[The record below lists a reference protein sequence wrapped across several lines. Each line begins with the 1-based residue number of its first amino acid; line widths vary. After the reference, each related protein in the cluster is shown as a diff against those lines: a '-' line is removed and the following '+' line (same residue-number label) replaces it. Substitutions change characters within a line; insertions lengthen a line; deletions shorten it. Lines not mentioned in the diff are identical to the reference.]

1 MKALLQ
7 WIDDRTGVMS
17 AWQDRRRAGIPRE
30 PGWLGVWPAAILFT
44 FLVQA
49 VTGFFLWMYYSPSAQ
64 TAWESLY
71 FLQHEVAGG
80 WLLRGMHYYAGQ
92 VLLVLIGAYVLTMVF
107 SGTYRAPREL
117 VFWLAVAMA
126 AVAIALL
133 LTGDLLSWSQRGY
146 WSTDVRTKFLFLLP
160 WVGGDLYKLAVGG
173 PAMGHL
179 TLTRF
184 LALHAGLFSA
194 VFAVLV
200 VLHAAWA
207 RRAALQQASVA
218 FRSAKAT
225 SSRGAEGQ
233 QNAAFAE
240 RKATLV
246 DSRLHNALGCVA
258 VMAAVLV
265 LCCWGAFGG
274 GHQGQLPGDYLG
286 AELGSPPDPGDAYAA
301 ARPDWYFVGLYQF
314 AHYFS
319 GGWKIVPIFLVP
331 ALVVLVFLAMPL
343 FAQWAV
349 IARWA
354 IGHWLNMAGTAG
366 LIVGVVVLT
375 LISKHQ
381 DANDPAHQAS
391 LAAAE
396 QDAARVKELICAQGI
411 PSGGALAL
419 LWEDPKTQGPKL
431 FRQHCLSCH
440 DHAGPD
446 GSGMLAENPSAPNLH
461 RFATKEWLAGLLDP
475 KQIAYAPPRDPQT
488 GKLRCTPTDRP
499 RYFGGTE
506 RLVKGDMVDFVKGNL
521 REVRKDVGEEEF
533 RTMIATL
540 AAEGSRRPGDKPS
553 KEVKQAIGDFTCFDC
568 HHFHGE
574 NTAPVGPD
582 LTRYGSTQWLVE
594 IISNPAAP
602 RFYGMKNERMPAY
615 AKTPESPENNI
626 LTRQQIGVLAD
637 WLRGEWYE
645 PPASAE

>member
-7 WIDDRTGVMS
+7 WIDDRTGVLS
-17 AWQDRRRAGIPRE
+17 AWQDRRQASVLQP

-49 VTGFFLWMYYSPSAQ
+49 VTGFFLWMYYSPSTQ

-71 FLQHEVAGG
+71 FIQYEVAGG

-92 VLLVLIGAYVLTMVF
+92 MLLAVIGLYVLAMIY

-117 VFWLAVAMA
+117 LFWLAVAMA

-173 PAMGHL
+173 PGMGHL

-194 VFAVLV
+194 VFGVL
-200 VLHAAWA
+200 LLLRAAWA
-207 RRAALQQASVA
+207 RRAALRQAPAASDPHA
-218 FRSAKAT
+218 ARSRQA
-225 SSRGAEGQ
+225 
-233 QNAAFAE
+233 
-240 RKATLV
+240 L
-246 DSRLHNALGCVA
+246 LNALACVG
-258 VMAAVLV
+258 VMAVVLV
-265 LCCWGAFGG
+265 LCCWGAVGG
-274 GHQGQLPGDYLG
+274 GQAGQSPGDYLG

-319 GGWKIVPIFLVP
+319 GGWKIVPIFVVP
-331 ALVVLVFLAMPL
+331 GLLVLVFLAMPFL
-343 FAQWAV
+343 
-349 IARWA
+349 ARWA
-354 IGHWLNMAGTAG
+354 AGHRLNMAATAA
-366 LIVGVVVLT
+366 LAIGVVVLT
-375 LISKHQ
+375 VISKYQ
-381 DANDPAHQAS
+381 DAKDPDHQAS

-396 QDAARVKELICAQGI
+396 QDALRVKELIRAQGI

-440 DHAGPD
+440 DHAAAD

-461 RFATKEWLAGLLDP
+461 RFATAEWIAGLLDR

-488 GKLRCTPTDRP
+488 GKLQCTPTDRP

-506 RLVKGDMVDFVKGNL
+506 KLVKGDMVDFVKGNL
-521 REVRKDVGEEEF
+521 REVRKDVGEKEF

-540 AAEGSRRPGDKPS
+540 ASEPARTPREKPS
-553 KEVKQAIGDFTCFDC
+553 EEVKQAIGDFTCFDC

-574 NTAPVGPD
+574 NKAPVAPD
-582 LTRYGSTQWLVE
+582 FTRYGSTEWLVG
-594 IISNPAAP
+594 IISNPADP
-602 RFYGMKNERMPAY
+602 RFYGKNNERMPAY
-615 AKTPESPENNI
+615 AKTPDAPENNI
-626 LTRQQIGVLAD
+626 LSLRQIGILAD
-637 WLRGEWYE
+637 WLRGVWYE
-645 PPASAE
+645 PVASVE